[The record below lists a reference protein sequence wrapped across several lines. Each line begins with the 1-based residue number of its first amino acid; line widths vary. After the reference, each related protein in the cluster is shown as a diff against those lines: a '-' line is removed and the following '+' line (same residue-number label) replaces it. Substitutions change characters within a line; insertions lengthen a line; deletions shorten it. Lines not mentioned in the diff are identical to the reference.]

1 MQSEGKPKYFL
12 PNWFRNLKRTTIKEH
27 FRPKQNEKIRTLMLN
42 KNDLVPTKRVY
53 DKKVLSAYILPP
65 VVGLSV
71 GSSNFTLFS
80 CFFFPPK
87 VALKNVRTT
96 FRYTLSV
103 SKESKQ
109 LWQQFDQ
116 WKNCMCIEFERY
128 VFNFYLCSLVVSFIL
143 LFLVKTMLSY
153 YLNQR
158 WRI

>member
-1 MQSEGKPKYFL
+1 
-12 PNWFRNLKRTTIKEH
+12 
-27 FRPKQNEKIRTLMLN
+27 MLN
-42 KNDLVPTKRVY
+42 KNDLVPRKRVY

-109 LWQQFDQ
+109 L
-116 WKNCMCIEFERY
+116 
-128 VFNFYLCSLVVSFIL
+128 
-143 LFLVKTMLSY
+143 
-153 YLNQR
+153 
-158 WRI
+158 